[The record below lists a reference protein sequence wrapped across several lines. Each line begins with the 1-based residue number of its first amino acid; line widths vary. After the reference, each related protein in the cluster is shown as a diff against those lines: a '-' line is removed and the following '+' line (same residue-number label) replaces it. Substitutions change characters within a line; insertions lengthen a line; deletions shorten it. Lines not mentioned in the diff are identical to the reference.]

1 MAHTITLKLQQ
12 AAREFAATDAI
23 GFALRGGV
31 KYYDRKLKTHAFTNY
46 QAVLFAKAGNQADF
60 YRERLNPGAIVELFG
75 ESIKIDTYEGKNGQA
90 IVLELNNAR
99 LGFIEAGGTQPQGQQ
114 RQQNQQLWG
123 QASMKA
129 VSQQQCNPTPPIA
142 FDEPIPF

>member
-12 AAREFAATDAI
+12 AAREFTATDAI
-23 GFALRGGV
+23 GLALRGGV

-60 YRERLNPGAIVELFG
+60 YRETLNPGAIVELFG

-99 LGFIEAGGTQPQGQQ
+99 LGFVDAGQQ
-114 RQQNQQLWG
+114 TQRPQPIQAFPQHLAKAPCQQSN
-123 QASMKA
+123 
-129 VSQQQCNPTPPIA
+129 VTP
-142 FDEPIPF
+142 FTDFNDDGDDIPF